1 MATVAN
7 EEFATEWRTVGLA
20 RIVNA
25 SSMAGRVSHQ
35 HWFAT
40 VARHLLQ
47 PDGPNFVVT
56 YAQMNIVFWT
66 VGDFGDGT
74 VVDGKWSET
83 GVELQF
89 IQDVVSACLRAQ
101 TISKSVTAHTWAH
114 DFAATQ
120 GNIQLHHH

>member
-7 EEFATEWRTVGLA
+7 EEFAIEWRTVGLA

-66 VGDFGDGT
+66 VGDGAGLLRSLTSVGSPRQRD
-74 VVDGKWSET
+74 
-83 GVELQF
+83 
-89 IQDVVSACLRAQ
+89 CLY
-101 TISKSVTAHTWAH
+101 IH
-114 DFAATQ
+114 DTHGRQ
-120 GNIQLHHH
+120 HCPHSMRITS